1 MPGLLSGGKETRGRT
16 RKGGEPSCYLVNAD
30 LGLAFRFRTAGTQ
43 WAFARSP
50 EDGMK
55 QKGSLQGHRH
65 RTDFASRYLAC
76 CGGSFQ
82 PYESSRK
89 IDTADE
95 PSRDTNR
102 RLAESDS

>member
-1 MPGLLSGGKETRGRT
+1 
-16 RKGGEPSCYLVNAD
+16 
-30 LGLAFRFRTAGTQ
+30 
-43 WAFARSP
+43 
-50 EDGMK
+50 MK